1 MHATYNFDPIDIADL
16 DFEALYTK
24 RRRDALFAFSLPQSD
39 GSVILGR
46 DHLGAIPLYYRV
58 QNGQVLTSTHL
69 RELVDGT
76 ETSNPDGVSLFIAL
90 GTAKLES
97 PFAEIHTVPHGAVIQ
112 VYPNGKVM
120 NLYQYRFTPVKTPRR
135 FKDACDALDALLM
148 RATNESLRGSTHVG
162 LYLSGGIDSGLTGSY
177 LKRAGATVSGYTTTP
192 WGAESAEGRL
202 AKENA
207 ASVGI
212 TSHNLVAF
220 NTSEYAA
227 YAAHATR
234 SFANP
239 CGATAALAISC
250 IGSKTHVA
258 DEPHIFFAQNA
269 DTATASVA
277 DQSLLFGAHL
287 MPHLIRRHL
296 HTSLHSPSL
305 IDNYVALRT
314 AHTMTH
320 YAPLS
325 TYTHGYS
332 RLEQVTLAGMLF
344 GHTPVDG
351 DIVIQPTLSQGQ
363 KISNLFYHVDVI
375 EFLMG
380 MPLQHRVAR
389 TAEGRFGIGLKKRV
403 LRELGTRTLTKAV
416 LERKKGLSVPT
427 TSDHAARSFFDTL
440 PTRVG
445 TRTLKLPQHQF
456 AACMLRSWAL
466 SLEKR
471 PDTLL
476 DYIS

>member
-1 MHATYNFDPIDIADL
+1 MHATYNFDPTTIADL
-16 DFEALYTK
+16 DFDALYTK
-24 RRRDALFAFSLPQSD
+24 RRRDALFAFTLPQSD

-58 QNGQVLTSTHL
+58 QNGQVRASTHL

-76 ETSNPDGVSLFIAL
+76 ETPNPEGVSLFIAL

-97 PFAEIHTVPHGAVIQ
+97 PFVEIHTVPHGTVLQ
-112 VYPNGKVM
+112 VYPHGKVRT
-120 NLYQYRFTPVKTPRR
+120 LYQYRFTPTRTPRR
-135 FKDACDALDALLM
+135 FSDSCDALDTLLAH
-148 RATNESLRGSTHVG
+148 ATTDSLHGSTHVG

-177 LKRAGATVSGYTTTP
+177 LKRAGATVTGYTTTP
-192 WGAESAEGRL
+192 WGADSAEGRL

-207 ASVGI
+207 VSVGT

-239 CGATAALAISC
+239 CGATAALAIAC
-250 IGSKTHVA
+250 IGSNTHVG
-258 DEPHIFFAQNA
+258 DESHIFFAQNA

-287 MPHLIRRHL
+287 VPHLIRRHL
-296 HTSLHSPSL
+296 HASLHSKSL

-314 AHTMTH
+314 AGVMSH

-325 TYTHGYS
+325 AYTAQYS

-351 DIVIQPTLSQGQ
+351 DIVIQPTLNQGQ
-363 KISNLFYHVDVI
+363 KLSNLFYHVDVI

-389 TAEGRFGIGLKKRV
+389 TTEGRFGIGLKKRV
-403 LRELGTRTLTKAV
+403 LRELGTRTLTPAV
-416 LERKKGLSVPT
+416 LARKKGLSVPT
-427 TSDHAARSFFDTL
+427 TSDPAARAFFDTL
-440 PTRVG
+440 PTHAG
-445 TRTLKLPQHQF
+445 GRTLKLPHHRF
-456 AACMLRSWAL
+456 AAYMLRSWAA
-466 SLEKR
+466 SLPQPPESLIK
-471 PDTLL
+471 DIL
-476 DYIS
+476 